1 MVEVVFTF
9 GLVMKILR
17 RHHRRRKPL
26 KIAKMSVFIW
36 VKSLGLSWRWHRY
49 QNTRQHFKRPGN
61 ISGPKIA
68 ILMLP
73 ATWLTYTLTPHTHTH
88 CSFLWACVCVRY
100 THTQGIF
107 WNRRSAT
114 KVGVRTSHRYSPTRR
129 HGMQTHSYTHTHIF
143 TYTDALN
150 RHTKSSWKLR
160 KQRKKR
166 KSRAK

>member
-1 MVEVVFTF
+1 MVMVEEVFTF

-26 KIAKMSVFIW
+26 KIAKMSVCIW

-73 ATWLTYTLTPHTHTH
+73 ATWLTYTLTPHTYTSAPFCGLVSVCDTPTHREYFGTGAQQRKLAYALHTD
-88 CSFLWACVCVRY
+88 
-100 THTQGIF
+100 THPHAGTEC
-107 WNRRSAT
+107 
-114 KVGVRTSHRYSPTRR
+114 R
-129 HGMQTHSYTHTHIF
+129 HTLTHTH
-143 TYTDALN
+143 TY
-150 RHTKSSWKLR
+150 LR
-160 KQRKKR
+160 ILTH
-166 KSRAK
+166 